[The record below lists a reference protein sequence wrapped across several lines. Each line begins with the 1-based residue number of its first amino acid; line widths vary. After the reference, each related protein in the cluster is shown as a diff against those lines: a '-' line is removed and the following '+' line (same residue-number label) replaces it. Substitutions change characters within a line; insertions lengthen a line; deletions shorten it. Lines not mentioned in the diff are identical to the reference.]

1 MSDNFCQ
8 DCASWRFEPNP
19 QFQTEDER
27 DGFGICDRV
36 VQMMD
41 NPIRAIARVDDEL
54 AKFQCRAEYGCVL
67 FEAK

>member
-36 VQMMD
+36 EQMMD

-54 AKFQCRAEYGCVL
+54 AKFQCRGEFGCVL